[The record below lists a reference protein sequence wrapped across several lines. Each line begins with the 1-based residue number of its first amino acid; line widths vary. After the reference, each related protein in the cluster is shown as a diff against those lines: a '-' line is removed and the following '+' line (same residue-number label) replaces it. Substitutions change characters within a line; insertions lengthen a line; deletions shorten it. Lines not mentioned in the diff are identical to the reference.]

1 MPSVRI
7 RKIDPRLAAF
17 LWIGLIYTTIPFVRG
32 LREAF
37 AARWPVEI
45 IGFAVMAAI
54 TIAAAT
60 AFAFIRRLGKPIGRA
75 DAFWLLTVATVSV
88 IWTRRLMGQP
98 EEAVHFIE
106 YGILGV
112 LLYRAL
118 ETLIP
123 DRTIYPVV
131 ILTGILV
138 GTVDE
143 LIQWATPD
151 RFWDFRDIVLNGSA
165 VALVQIAIWRL
176 APRPRQ
182 PVNPRSLRLLCR
194 LSAAEVVLLTVCLA
208 ATPARL
214 ARLSGYIPLPER
226 MATGADAI
234 CEYGYRHTVDPLTS
248 FRSRLSP
255 RELARS
261 DREFSARVARE
272 LDQARGAGGLTLEGV
287 STVTDP
293 FGYEVRVHLFARNR
307 NLGRALTL
315 EPGSSDRTHQ
325 MTTAWRENLILER
338 SFADTLERSSYRW
351 GPRRRREV
359 EAGQDADTAF
369 VSRAGAHLVTRFREE
384 HLRALMVLLAAV
396 LLGCDRFLATRSRP
410 ESPPG

>member
-7 RKIDPRLAAF
+7 REIDPRLAAI
-17 LWIGLIYTTIPFVRG
+17 LWIGLIYATIPFVRG

-37 AARWPVEI
+37 AARWPAEI

-54 TIAAAT
+54 AIAAA
-60 AFAFIRRLGKPIGRA
+60 AAIASIHRSRRRIGIA
-75 DAFWLLTVATVSV
+75 DTLWLLAVAAVSV
-88 IWTRRLMGQP
+88 IWTRHLMGQP

-106 YGILGV
+106 YGILGI
-112 LLYRAL
+112 LLYGAMERRV
-118 ETLIP
+118 P
-123 DRTIYPVV
+123 DWTIYAVV
-131 ILTGILV
+131 VLTGMLV

-143 LIQWATPD
+143 LIQWATPE

-176 APRPRQ
+176 APRPQ
-182 PVNPRSLRLLCR
+182 TPVNLPSLRLLCR
-194 LSAAEVVLLTVCLA
+194 LAVAEVLLLTICLA

-214 ARLSGYIPLPER
+214 ARLSDHIPLPER

-234 CEYGYRHTVDPLTS
+234 CEYGYRHTVDSLTT

-255 RELARS
+255 QELASS
-261 DREFSARVARE
+261 DRELSARVARE
-272 LDQARGAGGLTLEGV
+272 LDEARGVGGLTLEGV

-293 FGYEVRVHLFARNR
+293 YGYEVRVHLFARNR
-307 NLGRALTL
+307 NLGKALTL
-315 EPGSSDRTHQ
+315 EPQSPDRVRH
-325 MTTAWRENLILER
+325 MTIAWRENLILEH
-338 SFADTLERSSYRW
+338 SFGGTLAKSPYRW
-351 GPRRRREV
+351 GPRRQRDV
-359 EAGQDADTAF
+359 EAAQDPGAAF
-369 VSRAGAHLVTRFREE
+369 VSRVGAHLVTGIREGQ
-384 HLRALMVLLAAV
+384 LRALLLVLVAA